1 MKSSE
6 IVFELIFIHPSEEN
20 ITVFHT
26 EELFFNEKTTLF
38 IKVTGLSQGLIETKW
53 SQVKLIK
60 TKQPLG
66 YVKDLLLVTVLG
78 DLVRVL

>member
-1 MKSSE
+1 M
-6 IVFELIFIHPSEEN
+6 
-20 ITVFHT
+20 
-26 EELFFNEKTTLF
+26 
-38 IKVTGLSQGLIETKW
+38 KVTGLSQGLIETKW

-78 DLVRVL
+78 DLVGVL

>member
-1 MKSSE
+1 MRLLDRKKISLCILIMKSSE

-38 IKVTGLSQGLIETKW
+38 IKVTGLSQGLIETK
-53 SQVKLIK
+53 
-60 TKQPLG
+60 
-66 YVKDLLLVTVLG
+66 
-78 DLVRVL
+78 

>member
-1 MKSSE
+1 MKLLDRKKISLCILIMKSSE

-38 IKVTGLSQGLIETKW
+38 IKVTGLSQGLIETK
-53 SQVKLIK
+53 
-60 TKQPLG
+60 
-66 YVKDLLLVTVLG
+66 
-78 DLVRVL
+78 